1 MNKAP
6 SISPKGESPFPPH
19 PSTSPKGE
27 SPFPPH
33 PSTSPKRESPKR
45 AESSPLGGIRGGLLR
60 ALEPEDLPLLYTIEN
75 DPEMWDVG
83 ATATPYSR
91 HALRHHIQAMGA
103 DITESGELRFVI
115 DSLPLIPVAPS
126 ASWGEHSKR
135 PQRSLEVPPKGGFRG
150 APVGLIDL
158 TNYDAR
164 ALRAEVSIAVLREY
178 REQGIG
184 IEALRQLEEHC
195 RRYLHLHQLYALV
208 PEGNA
213 ASFSLFQSA
222 GFTPVFDIPDWHFT
236 NEKYIKVT
244 FFQKIL

>member
-1 MNKAP
+1 MNKKAP

-19 PSTSPKGE
+19 PSTS
-27 SPFPPH
+27 H
-33 PSTSPKRESPKR
+33 KRESPKR

-115 DSLPLIPVAPS
+115 EYA
-126 ASWGEHSKR
+126 G
-135 PQRSLEVPPKGGFRG
+135 Q
-150 APVGLIDL
+150 PVGLIDL
-158 TNYDAR
+158 TRYDAR

-178 REQGIG
+178 REKGIG
-184 IEALRQLEEHC
+184 LEALRLLEEHC
-195 RRYLHLHQLYALV
+195 RRYLRLHQLYALI

-213 ASFSLFQSA
+213 ASLSLFQSA
-222 GFTPVFDIPDWHFT
+222 GFTPVFDIPDWHFS
-236 NEKYIKVT
+236 NGKYIKVT

>member
-1 MNKAP
+1 MNKKATSTTPSAP
-6 SISPKGESPFPPH
+6 TGHLPIKEEVAERPKGV
-19 PSTSPKGE
+19 
-27 SPFPPH
+27 
-33 PSTSPKRESPKR
+33 
-45 AESSPLGGIRGGLLR
+45 LR

-115 DSLPLIPVAPS
+115 EYKEQEKSANIPHGLPRSQSELFPLQGRDGEARERPGEVA
-126 ASWGEHSKR
+126 ER
-135 PQRSLEVPPKGGFRG
+135 PEG
-150 APVGLIDL
+150 VGLIDL
-158 TNYDAR
+158 TRYDAR

-178 REQGIG
+178 REKGIG
-184 IEALRQLEEHC
+184 LEALRLLEEHC
-195 RRYLHLHQLYALV
+195 RRYLRLHQLYALV

-222 GFTPVFDIPDWHFT
+222 GFTPIFDIPDWHFS
-236 NEKYIKVT
+236 NGKYIKAT

>member
-1 MNKAP
+1 MNKKA
-6 SISPKGESPFPPH
+6 

-33 PSTSPKRESPKR
+33 PSTSHKRESPKR

-115 DSLPLIPVAPS
+115 EYA
-126 ASWGEHSKR
+126 G
-135 PQRSLEVPPKGGFRG
+135 Q
-150 APVGLIDL
+150 PVGLIDL
-158 TNYDAR
+158 TRYDAR
-164 ALRAEVSIAVLREY
+164 ALRVEVSIAVLREY

-184 IEALRQLEEHC
+184 LEALRLLEEHC
-195 RRYLHLHQLYALV
+195 RRYLRLHQLYAFV

-213 ASFSLFQSA
+213 ASFSLFRSA
-222 GFTPVFDIPDWHFT
+222 GFTPVFDIPDWHFS
-236 NEKYIKVT
+236 NGKYIKAT

>member
-1 MNKAP
+1 MNKKAP
-6 SISPKGESPFPPH
+6 SISPKG
-19 PSTSPKGE
+19 
-27 SPFPPH
+27 
-33 PSTSPKRESPKR
+33 ESPKR
-45 AESSPLGGIRGGLLR
+45 AESSPLGGIRRGLLR

-115 DSLPLIPVAPS
+115 EYA
-126 ASWGEHSKR
+126 G
-135 PQRSLEVPPKGGFRG
+135 Q
-150 APVGLIDL
+150 PVGLIDL
-158 TNYDAR
+158 TRYDAR

-178 REQGIG
+178 RGQGIG
-184 IEALRQLEEHC
+184 LEALRLLEEHC
-195 RRYLHLHQLYALV
+195 HRYLRLHQLYALV

-213 ASFSLFQSA
+213 ASFSLFRSA
-222 GFTPVFDIPDWHFT
+222 GFTPVFDIPDWHFS
-236 NEKYIKVT
+236 NGKYIKAT

>member
-1 MNKAP
+1 MNKKA
-6 SISPKGESPFPPH
+6 

-33 PSTSPKRESPKR
+33 PSTSHKRESPKR

-115 DSLPLIPVAPS
+115 EYA
-126 ASWGEHSKR
+126 G
-135 PQRSLEVPPKGGFRG
+135 Q
-150 APVGLIDL
+150 PVGLIDL
-158 TNYDAR
+158 TRYDAR

-184 IEALRQLEEHC
+184 LEALRLLEEHC
-195 RRYLHLHQLYALV
+195 RRYLRLHQLYALV

-213 ASFSLFQSA
+213 ASFSLFRSA
-222 GFTPVFDIPDWHFT
+222 GFTPVFDIPDWHFS
-236 NEKYIKVT
+236 NGKYIKAT

>member
-1 MNKAP
+1 MNKKAP

-19 PSTSPKGE
+19 PSTS
-27 SPFPPH
+27 H
-33 PSTSPKRESPKR
+33 KRESPKR

-115 DSLPLIPVAPS
+115 ESPPLIPPR
-126 ASWGEHSKR
+126 GEDSEQLGLS
-135 PQRSLEVPPKGGFRG
+135 PLGEVEG

-158 TNYDAR
+158 TRYDAR

-178 REQGIG
+178 RGQGIG
-184 IEALRQLEEHC
+184 LEALRLLEEHC
-195 RRYLHLHQLYALV
+195 RRYLRLHQLYALV

-213 ASFSLFQSA
+213 ASFSLFRSA
-222 GFTPVFDIPDWHFT
+222 GFTPVFDIPDWHFS
-236 NEKYIKVT
+236 NGKYIKAT

>member
-19 PSTSPKGE
+19 PSISPKGE
-27 SPFPPH
+27 SPNC
-33 PSTSPKRESPKR
+33 S
-45 AESSPLGGIRGGLLR
+45 ESSPLGGIRGGLLR

-75 DPEMWDVG
+75 DPAMWDVG

-103 DITESGELRFVI
+103 DINECGELRFVI
-115 DSLPLIPVAPS
+115 EYA
-126 ASWGEHSKR
+126 G
-135 PQRSLEVPPKGGFRG
+135 Q
-150 APVGLIDL
+150 PVGLVDL

-164 ALRAEVSIAVLREY
+164 ALRAEVSIALLRKY
-178 REQGIG
+178 RGQGIG
-184 IEALRQLEEHC
+184 LEALQELESHC

-213 ASFSLFQSA
+213 ASSALFQSA
-222 GFTPVFDIPDWHFT
+222 GYTHTFDIPDWHFINGT
-236 NEKYIKVT
+236 YLKAA

>member
-1 MNKAP
+1 
-6 SISPKGESPFPPH
+6 
-19 PSTSPKGE
+19 
-27 SPFPPH
+27 
-33 PSTSPKRESPKR
+33 
-45 AESSPLGGIRGGLLR
+45 
-60 ALEPEDLPLLYTIEN
+60 
-75 DPEMWDVG
+75 MWDVG

-115 DSLPLIPVAPS
+115 EYA
-126 ASWGEHSKR
+126 G
-135 PQRSLEVPPKGGFRG
+135 Q
-150 APVGLIDL
+150 PVGLIDL

-178 REQGIG
+178 REKGIG
-184 IEALRQLEEHC
+184 LEALRLLEEHC

-222 GFTPVFDIPDWHFT
+222 GFTPVFDIPDWHFS
-236 NEKYIKVT
+236 NGKYIKAT

>member
-1 MNKAP
+1 MNKKAP
-6 SISPKGESPFPPH
+6 S
-19 PSTSPKGE
+19 TTPKGE

-115 DSLPLIPVAPS
+115 EYKEQENSANIPHGLPIKGEVA
-126 ASWGEHSKR
+126 ER
-135 PQRSLEVPPKGGFRG
+135 PKG
-150 APVGLIDL
+150 VGLIDL
-158 TNYDAR
+158 TRYDAR

-184 IEALRQLEEHC
+184 LEALRLLEEHC
-195 RRYLHLHQLYALV
+195 RRYLRLHQLYALV

-222 GFTPVFDIPDWHFT
+222 GFTPVFDIPDWHFS
-236 NEKYIKVT
+236 NGKYIKAT

>member
-1 MNKAP
+1 MNKKAP
-6 SISPKGESPFPPH
+6 STTPSAPTGHLPLYGEVAERPKGV
-19 PSTSPKGE
+19 
-27 SPFPPH
+27 
-33 PSTSPKRESPKR
+33 
-45 AESSPLGGIRGGLLR
+45 LR

-115 DSLPLIPVAPS
+115 EYKEQENSANIPQGLPRSQSELFPQQEKSANIPHGLPIKGEVA
-126 ASWGEHSKR
+126 ER
-135 PQRSLEVPPKGGFRG
+135 PKG
-150 APVGLIDL
+150 VGLIDL
-158 TNYDAR
+158 TRYDAR

-184 IEALRQLEEHC
+184 LEALRLLEEHC
-195 RRYLHLHQLYALV
+195 RRYLRLHQLYALV

-222 GFTPVFDIPDWHFT
+222 GFTPVFDIPDWHFS
-236 NEKYIKVT
+236 NGKYIKAT

>member
-1 MNKAP
+1 MNKKAP
-6 SISPKGESPFPPH
+6 SI
-19 PSTSPKGE
+19 SPKGE

-115 DSLPLIPVAPS
+115 EYA
-126 ASWGEHSKR
+126 G
-135 PQRSLEVPPKGGFRG
+135 Q
-150 APVGLIDL
+150 PVGLIDL

-184 IEALRQLEEHC
+184 LEALRLLEEHC
-195 RRYLHLHQLYALV
+195 RRYLRLHQLYALV

-213 ASFSLFQSA
+213 ASFSLFRSA
-222 GFTPVFDIPDWHFT
+222 GFTPVFDIPDWHFS
-236 NEKYIKVT
+236 NGKYIKAT